1 MLFQR
6 EMENQ
11 QTTSSS
17 NNSLAR
23 LWPWLVVL
31 AVLLFVGFIRV
42 RLLDMPLERDEGEYA
57 YAGQL
62 ILQGIPPYKLAYNM
76 KLPGTYFAYAL
87 GMELFGQTTTGIHL
101 TLLAV
106 NSLTIVFVFF
116 LARKLFGV
124 TAGLVACASYALMS
138 VSPAVYGMAA
148 HATQFV
154 VLFAVPG
161 TMLLWKAAES
171 GRAVTLFFS
180 GLLFGLAFLM
190 KQQGMFFGLF
200 GASFLFWTQM
210 QSKPVVWLELAKK
223 ISIYAL
229 GIALPFGLTCIYL
242 EMAGVFHKFWFWTI
256 TYASSY
262 ATPKSLLGGFQLFAM
277 YLQAT
282 FVVYLGFWL
291 LGIAGLLLALRNVAI
306 QRQVI
311 FIMGFLFFGFLG
323 TATGLYF
330 RGHYFV
336 LLLPAFA
343 IVVGLAVSLLQQAG
357 RSRILK
363 TIPLILF
370 TAVLGWNVFVSK
382 DLYFQLTPE
391 QVNRVIY
398 YDNPF
403 VESLAVAKYIREH
416 SSADA
421 RIAVVGSEPQI
432 YFYAQRHSATGYIY
446 TYPLMESQPY
456 AAPMQ
461 GEMIREIE
469 SNKPE
474 YLVWV
479 AYKLSWM
486 HNSSSDMDIF
496 NWCQKYAGEF
506 YDKVGIV
513 DTRATGETI
522 YLWDDDARN
531 YQGSVEQ
538 YIVVYKRKPVV
549 ETVPAKPD

>member
-1 MLFQR
+1 MNPIQTTFFKRPLFQ
-6 EMENQ
+6 
-11 QTTSSS
+11 
-17 NNSLAR
+17 
-23 LWPWLVVL
+23 LWQWLFVL
-31 AVLLFVGFIRV
+31 LVLLFVGFIRV
-42 RLLDMPLERDEGEYA
+42 RLLNMPLERDEGEYA

-62 ILQGIPPYKLAYNM
+62 ILQGIPPYELAYNM
-76 KLPGTYFAYAL
+76 KLPGTYFAYAF
-87 GMELFGQTTTGIHL
+87 GMKLFGQTTAGIHL

-106 NSLTIVFVFF
+106 NSLTIIFVF
-116 LARKLFGV
+116 LLGRKLFGV
-124 TAGLVACASYALMS
+124 AAGLVACASYALMS

-161 TMLLWKAAES
+161 TLLLWKASES
-171 GRAVTLFFS
+171 NRAGTLFFS
-180 GLLFGLAFLM
+180 GLLYGLAFLM
-190 KQQGMFFGLF
+190 KQQGICFCLF
-200 GASFLFWTQM
+200 GSAFLVWAQM
-210 QSKPVVWLELAKK
+210 QNKPVAWLELFKK
-223 ISIYAL
+223 IFIFGL
-229 GIALPFGLTCIYL
+229 GIVLPFGLTCIYL
-242 EMAGVFHKFWFWTI
+242 EMAGVFQNFWFWTI
-256 TYASSY
+256 SYASTY
-262 ATPKSLLGGFQLFAM
+262 VTAKSLWTGLQLFSL
-277 YLQAT
+277 YLHAT
-282 FVVYLGFWL
+282 FVVYLGFWV
-291 LGIAGLLLALRNVAI
+291 LGIAGLLLALRNKAI
-306 QRQVI
+306 QRQII

-357 RSRILK
+357 QSRIWK
-363 TIPLILF
+363 IVPLFLF
-370 TAVLGWNVFVSK
+370 AAVLGWNVFVSK

-391 QVNRVIY
+391 QVNRVVY

-446 TYPLMESQPY
+446 TYALMESQPY
-456 AAPMQ
+456 AATMQ
-461 GEMIREIE
+461 DEMIREIE

-479 AYKLSWM
+479 GYKLSWLVQP
-486 HNSSSDMDIF
+486 SSNLQIF
-496 NWCQKYAGEF
+496 DWFQKYAGEF
-506 YDKVGIV
+506 YEKAGIV
-513 DTRATGETI
+513 DTRATGKTI

-531 YQGSVEQ
+531 YHGSVEQ
-538 YIVVYKRKPVV
+538 YLVVYKRKAAV
-549 ETVPAKPD
+549 EAVPAKSD